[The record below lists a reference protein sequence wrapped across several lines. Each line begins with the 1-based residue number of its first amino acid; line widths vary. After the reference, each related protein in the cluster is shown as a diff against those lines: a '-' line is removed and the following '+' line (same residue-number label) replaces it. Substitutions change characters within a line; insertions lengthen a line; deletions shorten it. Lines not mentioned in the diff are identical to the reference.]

1 MVWIHLHRFLQIG
14 DGLRILLEAFVIP
27 ATRVKRAGTGLSAD
41 GFAQIIKGFGE
52 FAPLAVEPTALEV
65 QVGQAWARGS
75 VGFSLD
81 RLVVIGDCFLKI
93 AKANING
100 SSLTIRLKGFG
111 ILFNL
116 QVQLV

>member
-14 DGLRILLEAFVIP
+14 NGLRILLEACVIP

-52 FAPLAVEPTALEV
+52 FAPLAVEATALEV

-75 VGFSLD
+75 VGLSLD
-81 RLVVIGDCFLKI
+81 RLVEIGDSFLKI
-93 AKANING
+93 AKANISG
-100 SSLTIRLKGFG
+100 SPLPINLRVFG
-111 ILFNL
+111 ILFDG